1 MQYEYIGHENYKF
14 LVTVPWK
21 KKINKILAKLLLR
34 MPGHNL
40 KQFRRMLFSSNENKI
55 IQMYDNDFINKPE
68 LFLLNS

>member
-1 MQYEYIGHENYKF
+1 
-14 LVTVPWK
+14 
-21 KKINKILAKLLLR
+21 